1 MVPNL
6 AVPSFVRI
14 LCLLLFSLVHLA
26 CCLGSFGFCCCCCC
40 CCNKLSHSNGT
51 ESGGQCCCCFVDG
64 DDCDES
70 VAVVEA
76 VIFVVA
82 VVVFAVS
89 SDECDIFCL
98 LCLLWLNSLS
108 LTFFHNKQKSK
119 NKTKQNNTFQKQ
131 NSAQKKIERE
141 VFACNYIEKS
151 KYQGTHTQP
160 RYKMSLC
167 AHITHQL

>member
-1 MVPNL
+1 M
-6 AVPSFVRI
+6 
-14 LCLLLFSLVHLA
+14 
-26 CCLGSFGFCCCCCC
+26 G
-40 CCNKLSHSNGT
+40 
-51 ESGGQCCCCFVDG
+51 
-64 DDCDES
+64 

-131 NSAQKKIERE
+131 NSAQKKRRKGKKFLLATILKKVNIKEH
-141 VFACNYIEKS
+141 
-151 KYQGTHTQP
+151 THSQDT
-160 RYKMSLC
+160 RCHSVHTSHISCSSEYKVNSLQC
-167 AHITHQL
+167 KHPTKAIVEL